1 MSDERSPVPDLSGQV
16 YPVRQ
21 RASLDS
27 SGLID
32 RLAEREDTDEAEDR
46 VRQAPGSFDMETGFE
61 ACSAI
66 VWTALLSAV
75 VLAGI
80 IGVLYFL
87 TFALS

>member
-1 MSDERSPVPDLSGQV
+1 
-16 YPVRQ
+16 
-21 RASLDS
+21 
-27 SGLID
+27 
-32 RLAEREDTDEAEDR
+32 
-46 VRQAPGSFDMETGFE
+46 METGFE